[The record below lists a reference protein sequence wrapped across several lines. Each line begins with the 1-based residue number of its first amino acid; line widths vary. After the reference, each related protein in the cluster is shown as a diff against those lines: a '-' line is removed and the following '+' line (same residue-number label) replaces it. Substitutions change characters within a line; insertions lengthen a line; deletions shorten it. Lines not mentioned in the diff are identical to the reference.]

1 MKKSKE
7 AQLKTPISKAATPAE
22 IGEFWDVHDF
32 TDFENRCPDVTDK
45 ITVDIQTVR
54 HYVAVDP
61 DLAQKAIQ
69 VARKR
74 GLSAE
79 SLVNLWIK
87 DGVEKTSRK

>member
-1 MKKSKE
+1 MKRSKTTRRR
-7 AQLKTPISKAATPAE
+7 TPISKATTPAG
-22 IGEFWDVHDF
+22 IGAFWDTHDF
-32 TDFENRCPDVTDK
+32 TDFEDRCPDVTDK
-45 ITVDIQTVR
+45 ITVDIQAIR

-87 DGVEKTSRK
+87 DGVEKASKK